1 MDNSNDRKVI
11 TIPTRS
17 ERALN
22 AVAEPVERERTIP
35 VRVGSIPLAA
45 IAPSPFQTREI
56 EEDEELLNLKASIEA
71 HGVIQPIIV
80 RPLPHS
86 SAGFSEASAAQ
97 YELVAGERRF
107 RAASMLGIGEIPAIV
122 RELSDQESLEL
133 TIIENAQ
140 RENLNPVEEALAFRM
155 LATNFHLTQ
164 GEIAKAVGKNR
175 ATIANSL
182 RLLHLHPHVI
192 EMLKHSE
199 LSAGHGRALLMIDE
213 PALQLK
219 VAKRAARK
227 SLSVRMLEAFVSKLL
242 ERGDRQDITSEEMER
257 EAQNL
262 SRLES
267 KVSDMLGLPMVRL
280 KADPQGRRR
289 LTLTFDT
296 EASWRRFM
304 SRIREE

>member
-1 MDNSNDRKVI
+1 MDNDRKVI
-11 TIPTRS
+11 AIPTRS
-17 ERALN
+17 ERAY
-22 AVAEPVERERTIP
+22 AAELAERERTIP

-45 IAPSPFQTREI
+45 IVPSPFQTREI
-56 EEDEELLNLKASIEA
+56 EEDEELLNLRASIEA

-80 RPLPHS
+80 RPRPEV
-86 SAGFSEASAAQ
+86 GGEPQ

-107 RAASMLGIGEIPAIV
+107 RAASLLGIGEIPAIV

-140 RENLNPVEEALAFRM
+140 RENLNPVEEALAYRM

-164 GEIAKAVGKNR
+164 GDIAKAVGKNR

-182 RLLHLHPHVI
+182 RLLNLHPQVL

-199 LSAGHGRALLMIDE
+199 LTAGHGRALLMIDDA
-213 PALQLK
+213 ALQLR

-227 SLSVRMLEAFVSKLL
+227 AFSVRMLEQFVSRVL
-242 ERGDRQDITSEEMER
+242 ERNERQAQADDAAER
-257 EAQNL
+257 ESVAL
-262 SRLES
+262 ARLES
-267 KVSDMLGLPMVRL
+267 KVSEMLGLPLVRL

-296 EASWRRFM
+296 EAAWKRFM